1 MVLKIS
7 IITYHSLK
15 MNALFANVASF
26 YKDNNYIGDVILL
39 EELGKIDDENIAAL
53 KLHLEFLLS
62 QDAEEIFDL
71 DHSNEKNLF
80 NTLSRIQDELNKLA
94 GGYTYFC
101 FVDYYSFHEPPMV
114 FVTKQDIAKNN
125 WSPEPTSDNFNILLI
140 NEEYSKYN
148 Q

>member
-1 MVLKIS
+1 MN
-7 IITYHSLK
+7 SLY
-15 MNALFANVASF
+15 ANVVSF
-26 YKDNNYIGDVILL
+26 YNANYGSAVVLL
-39 EELGKIDDENIAAL
+39 NELGKIDDENIAAL

-94 GGYTYFC
+94 GGFTYAC
-101 FVDYYSFHEPPMV
+101 IADYYSFHEPPAV
-114 FVTKQDIAKNN
+114 FIIKQDAQKY